1 MKRRNRTEKQSG
13 WDRSYY
19 GMVFTGVKIL
29 LVLLSL
35 ATAMTVFCFVYALL
49 CKTGTLTAED
59 TGRAWTVTYPFG
71 SVLQVSRES
80 IPFAMPAPDG
90 RTLALV
96 SAGAGILTQNV
107 PWLAIAG
114 LMLRL
119 LMRIRDGHS
128 PFLPGTDGCI
138 RAAGWVLLGKG
149 IFGTLL
155 WQVSV
160 SLIAFQRLYF
170 CNPFDLGEIF
180 AGILL
185 LFLADIFRKGCLLQ
199 QESDETL

>member
-1 MKRRNRTEKQSG
+1 MKRRNRTEKQSR

-49 CKTGTLTAED
+49 CKTGTLTVED

-128 PFLPGTDGCI
+128 PFLPVTDGCI

>member
-29 LVLLSL
+29 LALLSL

-90 RTLALV
+90 CFWEREF
-96 SAGAGILTQNV
+96 SG
-107 PWLAIAG
+107 
-114 LMLRL
+114 R
-119 LMRIRDGHS
+119 
-128 PFLPGTDGCI
+128 C
-138 RAAGWVLLGKG
+138 
-149 IFGTLL
+149 FG
-155 WQVSV
+155 
-160 SLIAFQRLYF
+160 RY
-170 CNPFDLGEIF
+170 P
-180 AGILL
+180 
-185 LFLADIFRKGCLLQ
+185 
-199 QESDETL
+199 